1 MVWNFEAAAWSIL
14 LALFCINVKYDLKLW
29 GCSWSIWLGLFPSLL
44 LSSLVFS
51 CLLLSYLVFSGLV
64 SSRLVLPCRVLSR
77 LLLSCLVLACLLL
90 FCLSGLALGLSC
102 LVFSC
107 LALPRLSFLLLLL
120 PFTTKEN
127 SNLPGQKTKL
137 NIESAT
143 NLSNN
148 ITKIID
154 FGTHFESILGPWADL
169 GPPWDLK
176 G

>member
-1 MVWNFEAAAWSIL
+1 MASSSLLTAANKGGVC
-14 LALFCINVKYDLKLW
+14 ALTLMTK
-29 GCSWSIWLGLFPSLL
+29 CSALPLSPFPSLLFPSLL

-77 LLLSCLVLACLLL
+77 LLLSCLVLTCLLL
-90 FCLSGLALGLSC
+90 FFLSGLALGLSC

-107 LALPRLSFLLLLL
+107 LALPCLSFLLLLL
-120 PFTTKEN
+120 PFTTREN
-127 SNLPGQKTKL
+127 SNLPGREAKL
-137 NIESAT
+137 NIESAK
-143 NLSNN
+143 NLSKN
-148 ITKIID
+148 ITKIVD